1 MPSAWPLFRTTP
13 RSADPLAATDRTL
26 SAIGRTAL
34 LGACVTAL
42 ALGAGCTSR
51 SDMRR
56 GGGGGGGGGGTD
68 GGPGGGRDMFVSMTD
83 AACEAI
89 DVRALPGTA
98 NVLVVLDRSSS
109 MYREASTGIEGVDRW
124 KGAVTA
130 LREVTATLDDRVNF
144 GLMLFANPDAPAGS
158 TLCGAGKVD
167 VAPAAGTA
175 GAIAAELTG
184 DPNTLTG
191 SWTPTAVSLDAARVA
206 LSSVEGRSYVLL
218 VTDGAPNCND
228 ALNASTCRYAGNI
241 PNNPRLCVDDVR
253 TVAAVEA
260 LAAAGIPTFVV
271 GYETSEWADVL
282 DRMAAAGG
290 TAYPEH
296 IEVSDGPSLTSALGD
311 IAGSI
316 VSCSYDL
323 EEVPVIQYVQVTL
336 DGADVQHESVSTGPG
351 AWRLT
356 GERTVELTG
365 AACDTL
371 RDGGTH
377 SLRIVRQCY
386 ELF

>member
-1 MPSAWPLFRTTP
+1 MPLTLASARPTLA
-13 RSADPLAATDRTL
+13 RSALLLACL
-26 SAIGRTAL
+26 GSVAL
-34 LGACVTAL
+34 DT
-42 ALGAGCTSR
+42 GCTGR
-51 SDMRR
+51 DDARR
-56 GGGGGGGGGGTD
+56 GGGGGGGGD
-68 GGPGGGRDMFVSMTD
+68 GGAVDFGGRDVVVPEYD
-83 AACEAI
+83 GACEAL

-109 MYREASTGIEGVDRW
+109 MYREASTGIAGVDRW
-124 KGAVTA
+124 NPAVTA

-167 VAPAAGTA
+167 VAPASGTA
-175 GAIAAELTG
+175 SAIAAELTG

-191 SWTPTAVSLDAARVA
+191 SWTPTAVSLDAARAA
-206 LSSVEGRSYVLL
+206 LASVEGRSYVLL

-253 TVAAVEA
+253 TIAAIEA
-260 LAAAGIPTFVV
+260 LEAAGIPTFVV
-271 GYETSEWADVL
+271 GYDTSEWADVL

-290 TAYPEH
+290 TAYPTH
-296 IEVSDGPSLTSALGD
+296 IEVSDGPSLTTALGD

-323 EEVPVIQYVQVTL
+323 EEVPVIQYVHVTL
-336 DGADVQHESVSTGPG
+336 DGMDVPHESISMGPG

-377 SLRIVRQCY
+377 ALRIVRECY
-386 ELF
+386 TLF